1 MPSHGEN
8 LLEHATGGRYGL
20 FVNGRFT
27 EPVSQN
33 AISSINPANAEPWY
47 QITDATKSDIDDA
60 VTAAKAA
67 LQNPQ
72 WANITQ
78 TARGKYLR
86 KIGDLIAEHGER
98 LAQIETLDNG
108 KLIKE
113 MRAQMS
119 SLPETYYY
127 YAGMADKVM
136 GETIPV
142 NKSDVFNFT
151 LREPIGVVGI
161 IVPWNSPLYLLS
173 NALAPSL
180 AIGNTVVIKPAENT
194 SASALE
200 FAALIRE
207 AGVPDGVVNIVT
219 GLGETAGDA
228 LTRHPGLNKLAFTGG
243 TDTGRKVAT
252 NAASNLIP
260 CTMELGGKSPHVIFE
275 DSDPDRAANG
285 IVAGVFAAGGQTCI
299 AGSRC
304 FLQESIYDQFLQSLI
319 SKANE
324 VIIGDPMADETQ
336 LGPLALESQ
345 MNKVLDYV
353 NVGLSD
359 GGIVKA
365 GGKRSN
371 QSYQNNGFYVEP
383 TVFTDV
389 SNDMRIARE
398 EIFGPVVAVMPFKD
412 EQELIEKANDTIYGL
427 AAGIWTQDIDR
438 AMRFAKQIDAG
449 TVWVNTY
456 RSASFMSP
464 FGGFKQSG
472 YGKHN
477 GYEGIR
483 EFSRLKNVVVDYSGK
498 TQDPFVMKLK

>member
-1 MPSHGEN
+1 MSN
-8 LLEHATGGRYGL
+8 LLEHARESRYGFFINNQFIDASSRNSL
-20 FVNGRFT
+20 T
-27 EPVSQN
+27 
-33 AISSINPANAEPWY
+33 SINPANGQPWY
-47 QITDATKSDIDDA
+47 EISDANEQDIEHAVNAARHALTKPD
-60 VTAAKAA
+60 
-67 LQNPQ
+67 
-72 WANITQ
+72 WADITQ
-78 TARGKYLR
+78 TSRGKFLR
-86 KIGDLIAEHGER
+86 RIGDLIGEHGER
-98 LAQIETLDNG
+98 LAEIETRDNG
-108 KLIKE
+108 KLIRE
-113 MRAQMS
+113 MQAQMA

-127 YAGMADKVM
+127 YAGMADKIT

-142 NKSDVFNFT
+142 NKSNVFNFT
-151 LREPIGVVGI
+151 LREPVGVVGI

-180 AIGNTVVIKPAENT
+180 AVGNTVVIKPAENT

-207 AGVPDGVVNIVT
+207 AGLPPGVVNVVT
-219 GLGETAGDA
+219 GLGETAGEA
-228 LTRHPGLNKLAFTGG
+228 LSRHPGMNKIAFTGG

-252 NAASNLIP
+252 NAAANLVP
-260 CTMELGGKSPHVIFE
+260 CTMELGGKSPHVVFE
-275 DSDPDRAANG
+275 DADPERAANG

-304 FLQESIYDQFLQSLI
+304 FLQETIYDHVLENLGE
-319 SKANE
+319 KAEN
-324 VIIGDPMADETQ
+324 VIIGDPMNDATQ
-336 LGPLALESQ
+336 LGPLALKEQ
-345 MNKVLDYV
+345 MEKVMSYIDI
-353 NVGLSD
+353 GISD
-359 GGIVKA
+359 GGVIHS
-365 GGKRSN
+365 GGKRSIDHGRDK
-371 QSYQNNGFYVEP
+371 GFYVEP

-389 SNDMRIARE
+389 TNDMRIARD

-412 EQELIEKANDTIYGL
+412 ESDLIDKANDTIYGL

-438 AMRFAKQIDAG
+438 AMRFAKKIDAG
-449 TVWVNTY
+449 TVWINTY

-498 TQDPFVMKLK
+498 TQDPFIMKLK

>member
-1 MPSHGEN
+1 MST
-8 LLEHATGGRYGL
+8 LLEQATNNRYGL
-20 FVNGRFT
+20 FINDEFLSPSDK
-27 EPVSQN
+27 ESIP
-33 AISSINPANAEPWY
+33 SINPATGEPWY
-47 QITDATKSDIDDA
+47 EITNASESDVDAAVRSARDA
-60 VTAAKAA
+60 
-67 LQNPQ
+67 LSNPA
-72 WANITQ
+72 WSGITQ

-86 KIGDLIAEHGER
+86 KIGDLITEHGER
-98 LAQIETLDNG
+98 LAEIETRDNG
-108 KLIKE
+108 KLLKE

-127 YAGMADKVM
+127 FAGMADKIT
-136 GETIPV
+136 GETIPI

-151 LREPIGVVGI
+151 MREPIGVVGI

-173 NALAPSL
+173 SSLAPCL
-180 AIGNTVVIKPAENT
+180 AIGNTVVVKPAENT

-207 AGVPDGVVNIVT
+207 AGLPAGVVNIVT
-219 GLGETAGDA
+219 GLGESTGDA
-228 LTRHPGLNKLAFTGG
+228 LSRHPGISKIAFTGG
-243 TDTGRKVAT
+243 TDTGRKVAS

-260 CTMELGGKSPHVIFE
+260 CNMELGGKSPHVVFE
-275 DSDPDRAANG
+275 DADPDRAANG

-304 FLQESIYDQFLQSLI
+304 FLQETIYDQVLESLTQI
-319 SKANE
+319 SE
-324 VIIGDPMADETQ
+324 TIIIGDPMEENTQ

-353 NVGLSD
+353 SIGIND
-359 GGIVKA
+359 GGTVHS
-365 GGKRSN
+365 GGKRSAQPN
-371 QSYQNNGFYVEP
+371 LENGFYVEP

-389 SNDMRIARE
+389 TNSSRITRE
-398 EIFGPVVAVMPFKD
+398 EIFGPVVAVMPFKNETD
-412 EQELIEKANDTIYGL
+412 LIEKANDSIYGL

-438 AMRFAKQIDAG
+438 AMRFAKNVDAG
-449 TVWVNTY
+449 TVWINTY

-477 GYEGIR
+477 GFEGIR